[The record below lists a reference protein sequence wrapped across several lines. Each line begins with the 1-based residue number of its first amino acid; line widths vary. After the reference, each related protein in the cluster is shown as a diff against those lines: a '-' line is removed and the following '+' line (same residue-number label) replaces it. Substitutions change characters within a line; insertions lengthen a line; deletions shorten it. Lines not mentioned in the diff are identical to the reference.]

1 MYKSLISISL
11 IATVLTACGGGG
23 SGSDASPASSSLS
36 SSAASVVS
44 SVVSSVVNSSVQS
57 SAPSSAVTVSAV
69 SSASSQVEQSSVPA
83 VPSSVAASSLASAV
97 QVSSAGVVQS
107 SVASSEPAPVSSAI
121 SSEQSSLSISSQALS
136 SQALSSQALSSEV
149 SSSVAPSSEGVSSVA
164 FSSALSSEAEFSS
177 EPASSVSSVSSP
189 SVSSTSVS
197 STPVSSVAQSSAS
210 AEAISSEAV
219 ISSSS
224 EASAASEVS
233 SVGESSVANSSLASS
248 DGAGQVVIGWA
259 PSADVFKV
267 GGSSTSITGSVS
279 ASGADSTSF
288 AITGGKFESN
298 KEAFF
303 FANQWVSG
311 DFVFTANIS
320 SWGSGTR
327 SGSDQ
332 GSIGLL
338 LCDACDTTMA
348 SVPASAKI
356 GVRDNGIIHTE
367 RLSSGAGLTK
377 TSIANSVSPSNQLYL
392 RITRTGNQVA
402 LAYSND
408 GGVNYDTVRTASFT
422 ALSSSVRIGIY
433 AAQGTEASNNVVA
446 SNIRLLAGDQVN
458 TSSSLANSSSSSS
471 PASSAGQVSSSSQ
484 GGGQSSVGN
493 SSHSSQGQSSSS
505 APYVP
510 VDVALSNAC
519 INLVTNPSINW
530 RDTELQ
536 SDQDIVKCLHDSL
549 GSPVGYGENANGG
562 YDPNGNSKLTV
573 ITKNSSVSVEQ
584 QLIDALTDNNHN
596 WVVFDKLDFAS
607 ESEIGLY
614 RTYCSNPT
622 VLTMLDASETECVNY
637 WQWCE
642 RKGFSGEAKC
652 REEFFN
658 KQMNNKDIPIRIPAV
673 GSNKTLDGRMSKAY
687 FMFSG
692 FAIGRD
698 SAGVSTQ
705 KSTSVIFTYLDF
717 RGAGHTEDHYVDP
730 DMIRSTGESQDIW
743 IHKNTFDTTGDSA
756 FDVKVGARNI
766 TMSFNRLVN
775 VKRAVLH
782 GSSDSRVINAQITT
796 TMHHNAFVTTDD
808 SYTLLGNG
816 LRRVPLLRRG
826 TTHMTNNVFINYRK
840 EVLSLRVGAKAWLQ
854 DNAFVIN
861 RSHQEKS
868 SLEASLSEIQGNLF
882 KDISGGSLRNDGNS
896 FWFFTGDCVLDM
908 PTQMLLTAT
917 SGAVDD
923 LLQSYSTASRN
934 TMAAWHFDAGQ
945 GLVDYV
951 SATAGK
957 YGLQPFNAALSPDR
971 VYMEGLARGSC
982 QP

>member
-1 MYKSLISISL
+1 MYKSLVSISL
-11 IATVLTACGGGG
+11 MATVLTACGGGG
-23 SGSDASPASSSLS
+23 SGGSSPSTSSLS
-36 SSAASVVS
+36 SSAVAVVSSIAS
-44 SVVSSVVNSSVQS
+44 SVVSSVEQS
-57 SAPSSAVTVSAV
+57 SAPSSEVV
-69 SSASSQVEQSSVPA
+69 SSVSSVASQTAQSSVPV
-83 VPSSVAASSLASAV
+83 VPSSVAVSS
-97 QVSSAGVVQS
+97 VSSAAPSSSTGVVQS
-107 SVASSEPAPVSSAI
+107 SAASSEPAPTSSVA
-121 SSEQSSLSISSQALS
+121 SEQSSH
-136 SQALSSQALSSEV
+136 
-149 SSSVAPSSEGVSSVA
+149 
-164 FSSALSSEAEFSS
+164 ALSSEALSS
-177 EPASSVSSVSSP
+177 EAVSESSSSEISSSQASSSEADASSSSVSSAAESSA
-189 SVSSTSVS
+189 TSV
-197 STPVSSVAQSSAS
+197 
-210 AEAISSEAV
+210 
-219 ISSSS
+219 
-224 EASAASEVS
+224 EVS
-233 SVGESSVANSSLASS
+233 SIGESSVASSQASS
-248 DGAGQVVIGWA
+248 DSEGPAAVTWA
-259 PSADVFKV
+259 PSAQVFKL
-267 GGSSTSITGSVS
+267 GGSTAAITGSVS
-279 ASGADSTSF
+279 TGGADSTSF
-288 AITGGKFESN
+288 AITGGKFESS

-303 FANQWVSG
+303 FANQFVSG

-320 SWGSGTR
+320 SWASGTR

-332 GSIGLL
+332 GSVGLL
-338 LCDACDTTMA
+338 LCDNCDTTMA

-367 RLSSGAGLTK
+367 RLSSGASLTK
-377 TSIANSVSPSNQLYL
+377 TNVGNSLAPSNQLYL

-408 GGVNYDTVRTASFT
+408 GGANYDTVRTSSFT
-422 ALSSSVRIGIY
+422 SLSNNLRLGIY
-433 AAQGTEASNNVVA
+433 AAQGTEANNSFVVN
-446 SNIRLLAGDQVN
+446 NISLLANGQAN
-458 TSSSLANSSSSSS
+458 GSSSESSNSSGNSSVSS
-471 PASSAGQVSSSSQ
+471 TGQASSVSSQNGAQSSAGTSS
-484 GGGQSSVGN
+484 N
-493 SSHSSQGQSSSS
+493 ASQGQSSSS
-505 APYVP
+505 VPYVP

-536 SDQDIVKCLHDSL
+536 SDQDIVKCLYDSL
-549 GSPVGYGENANGG
+549 GTPVGYGENAKGG
-562 YDPNGNSKLTV
+562 YDAGGNSKLTV
-573 ITKNSSVSVEQ
+573 ITKSSSVSVEQ

-596 WVVFDKLDFAS
+596 WVVFDKLDFAN
-607 ESEIGLY
+607 ESEIGMY

-622 VLTMLDASETECVNY
+622 VLTMLDANETECVDY

-692 FAIGRD
+692 FAIGKD

-705 KSTSVIFTYLDF
+705 KSTSVIFTHLDF

-782 GSSDSRVINAQITT
+782 GSSDSRVINSQITT

-808 SYTLLGNG
+808 SYKLLGNG

-826 TTHMTNNVFINYRK
+826 ATHMTNNVFINYRK

-868 SLEASLSEIQGNLF
+868 SLEASLSEIQNNLF
-882 KDISGGSLRNDGNS
+882 KDIDGGSLRNDGNT

-917 SGAVDD
+917 SGTVDD
-923 LLQSYSTASRN
+923 LSQNYSIASRN
-934 TMAAWHFDAGQ
+934 ALAAWHFGAGQ
-945 GLVDYV
+945 ELVDYV

-957 YGLQPFNAALSPDR
+957 YGREPFNAVLSPDR
-971 VYMEGLARGSC
+971 VYMEGLARGAC